1 MGKIYVNQEDF
12 RFNIT
17 VVEDITGYSAVVL
30 NVTLPDG
37 TTTTWTPTVS
47 VAATGTMYY
56 DVADSTILAQEGEYK
71 IQPVVT
77 NAGGKDA
84 PCETFTE
91 FVYARYD

>member
-1 MGKIYVNQEDF
+1 MGKLYQNQDDF

-47 VAATGTMYY
+47 DATTGTMYY
-56 DVADSTILAQEGEYK
+56 DVASTTILAQVGRYK

-77 NAGGKDA
+77 NASGDDA
-84 PCETFTE
+84 PGETIFE
-91 FVYARYD
+91 FVYPRYT